1 MAAEKLTKG
10 RLAQILFMM
19 TVLISAFTWRSLTH
33 SNNDVL
39 CYLEQDCT
47 VRTEAIEIALN
58 WQEEVKA
65 FRIMMMPNKDEL
77 TVELLNSDA
86 KLYVNDGH
94 WLLRIESLP
103 ARIKLSKSDQNQ
115 ESVVYINFR

>member
-19 TVLISAFTWRSLTH
+19 TILISAFTWRSLTH

-39 CYLEQDCT
+39 CHLEQDCT
-47 VRTEAIEIALN
+47 VKIEAMEITLY
-58 WQEEVKA
+58 WQEEAKA
-65 FRIMMMPNKDEL
+65 FRITMMPNEDEL
-77 TVELLNSDA
+77 TLELLNSDA
-86 KLYVNDGH
+86 KLYANEGD
-94 WLLRIESLP
+94 WLFRIESLP

-115 ESVVYINFR
+115 KIVGYINFR